1 MIKFDSVS
9 VKKEG
14 RVILRDLSLSLDQ
27 KRIGIIGH
35 NGSGKSTFIRL
46 INGIETPETGS
57 ITVDGSNS
65 QKDRKDVL
73 KKVGFVFQNPD
84 NQIVYPMV
92 REDLA
97 FGLKNR
103 RLLKTDIQ
111 SRIDEIAEK
120 FGITSLLD
128 RLSHTLSGGEKQLVA
143 IVSILIMQPKY
154 LILDEPTTLLDL
166 QNKKK
171 IMDILNQLDQHIIVV
186 SHDLD
191 FLRDYDHVLRF
202 DHGQLIDQGKPEI
215 VIEKY
220 IKDALC

>member
-14 RVILRDLSLSLDQ
+14 RVILRDLSLCLDQ

-46 INGIETPETGS
+46 INGIEMPATGQVS
-57 ITVDGSNS
+57 VNDLYTDKN
-65 QKDRKDVL
+65 RKEVL
-73 KKVGFVFQNPD
+73 KRVGFVFQNPE
-84 NQIVYPMV
+84 NQIIYPMV

-103 RLLKTDIQ
+103 RLSKSEISDRIQ
-111 SRIDEIAEK
+111 QTAEM
-120 FGITSLLD
+120 FGVSDLLD

-143 IVSILIMQPKY
+143 ILSILIMDPDH
-154 LILDEPTTLLDL
+154 IVLDEPTTLLDL

-171 IMDILNQLDQHIIVV
+171 IMDILDNLNQQILVV
-186 SHDLD
+186 SHDLE
-191 FLRDYDHVLRF
+191 FLKSYDHILRF
-202 DHGQLIDQGKPEI
+202 EQGQLIDQGKPDD
-215 VIEKY
+215 VITKY
-220 IKDALC
+220 IEDALC

>member
-191 FLRDYDHVLRF
+191 FLRDYDHILRF
-202 DHGQLIDQGKPEI
+202 DQGQLIDQGKPDT